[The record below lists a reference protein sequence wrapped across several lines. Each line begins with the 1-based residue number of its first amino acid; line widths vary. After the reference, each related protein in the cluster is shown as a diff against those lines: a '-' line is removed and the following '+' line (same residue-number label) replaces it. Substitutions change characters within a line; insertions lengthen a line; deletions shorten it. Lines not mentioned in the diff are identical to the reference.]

1 MNNEELLREIGA
13 LRERLSRLSAA
24 SLHINESLDYDT
36 VLQGV
41 LDSARTL
48 TDARHGVLTLLDDTG
63 RVKTFLSSGMSSDE
77 SRRLWE
83 DVPNGSR
90 FMDYMGKIQS
100 PVRVPDLNDYF
111 RSLGLGGMRLPVE
124 GGSFLAAPIR
134 HRGEHVGLFF
144 LANRERDEEFTKEDE
159 EVLVMFAAQAALVIS
174 NARRHLEEQRA
185 RADLEA
191 LVDTSP
197 IGVVVLDARTG
208 KTVSGNQ
215 EARRIVGD
223 LRTREG
229 SVDHIVEVAT
239 IRRADGRELSLQEM
253 PLAQVLTTGETV
265 RAEEIVIEVPD
276 GRKVTALVNATPIRS
291 EEGEVVSVVITMQD
305 MTPVEEL
312 QRLRAEFL
320 GMVSHELR
328 IPLTTIKG
336 SAATVLGSSSAFDPA
351 ETRQFFRIVDEQA
364 DHMRDLISNLL
375 DVSKIATG
383 SLSIHREPVEM
394 RSLLDQARSTF
405 LSAGGRNLVR
415 IDMSGEPLPV
425 MADRQRLLQV
435 IGNLLDN
442 AANYSP
448 DRSTISVEASPEDQ
462 HVVVSVTD
470 QGRGIAAEH
479 LPYLFRKFSRLHGAG
494 GQDRRRGDG
503 LGLAICKG
511 IVEAHGGRIW
521 ATSDGLGM
529 GARFSFSVPLVE
541 DGAYPLGTDSFR
553 FLPGL
558 ESSGEQRRVLVVDDD
573 LQILR
578 YVRDTLV
585 EAGFVPILTG
595 DPNEVGH
602 LIRRN
607 KPHLVLLDF
616 MLPDIDGVTLM
627 KDLPELAEVPVI
639 FLSGYGEDKIVASA
653 LDAGAADYVVK
664 PFSPTELIVRI
675 GAALRPPRAPGDI
688 GHPKHF
694 RVGDLA
700 INYLERT
707 VTVEGR
713 PVKLTA
719 TEYKLLTTLTL
730 NADRA
735 MSQDQ
740 LLKSIWGV
748 EQAGD
753 PRVLRSFVKNLR
765 RKLGDE
771 ATNPTYILTERGFG
785 YRIAKPHPAN

>member
-1 MNNEELLREIGA
+1 MNDAELLHEITA
-13 LRERLSRLSAA
+13 LRERLSKLSAA
-24 SLHINESLDYDT
+24 SLHINESLDLGT

-48 TDARHGVLTLLDDTG
+48 TDARHGVLTLLVDTG
-63 RVKTFLSSGMSSDE
+63 DSRTCLDSGLSHDE
-77 SRRLWE
+77 SHLIRN
-83 DVPNGSR
+83 VPERQSLI
-90 FMDYMGKIQS
+90 DYVAEIQS
-100 PVRVPDLNDYF
+100 LVRVPDLEAHL
-111 RSLGLGGMRLPVE
+111 RSLGWGHMHLPVKV
-124 GGSFLAAPIR
+124 GSFLAAPIR
-134 HRGEHVGLFF
+134 HRGENVGHIL
-144 LANRERDEEFTKEDE
+144 LANRERGEEFTGEDE

-191 LVDTSP
+191 LVNTSP
-197 IGVVVLDARTG
+197 IGVVVMDARTG
-208 KTVSGNQ
+208 QVVSRNQ

-223 LRTREG
+223 LRMQEG
-229 SVDHIVEVAT
+229 SVDHLKEVVN
-239 IRRADGRELSLQEM
+239 IHRADGRELPLHKM
-253 PLAQVLTTGETV
+253 PVAQVLASGETV

-276 GRKVTALVNATPIRS
+276 GRKVTTLVNATPIRS
-291 EEGEVVSVVITMQD
+291 EEGEVVSVVVTMQD

-320 GMVSHELR
+320 GIVSHELR
-328 IPLTTIKG
+328 TPLTTIKG
-336 SAATVLGSSSAFDPA
+336 SAATVLGSSSALDPA
-351 ETRQFFRIVDEQA
+351 ETLQFFRIVDEQA

-383 SLSIHREPVEM
+383 SLSIQREPVELE
-394 RSLLDQARSTF
+394 SLLDQARASF
-405 LSAGGRNLVR
+405 MSGGRRNVIS
-415 IDMSGEPLPV
+415 IDMTGELLPV

-442 AANYSP
+442 AAKYSP
-448 DRSTISVEASPEDQ
+448 DRSTVTVEASQEDH
-462 HVVVSVTD
+462 HVVISVTD

-479 LPYLFRKFSRLHGAG
+479 LPFLFRKFSRLHGARAG
-494 GQDRRRGDG
+494 RRSVGDG

-521 ATSDGLGM
+521 ATSDGPGM
-529 GARFSFSVPLVE
+529 GARFSFSIPLV
-541 DGAYPLGTDSFR
+541 DNDAYPMTADSGR
-553 FLPGL
+553 FHPGSDEL
-558 ESSGEQRRVLVVDDD
+558 GEQRRVLVVDDD

-578 YVRDTLV
+578 YVRDILAET
-585 EAGFVPILTG
+585 GYVPIVTG
-595 DPNEVGH
+595 DPNEVCH
-602 LIRRN
+602 LMRRN
-607 KPHLVLLDF
+607 KPHVVLLDF
-616 MLPDIDGVTLM
+616 MLPDKDGVALM
-627 KDLPELAEVPVI
+627 KELPELAEVPVI
-639 FLSGYGEDKIVASA
+639 FLSGYGEDEIVASA

-664 PFSPTELIVRI
+664 PFSPTELVVRI
-675 GAALRPPRAPGDI
+675 GAALRPPRAPGDF
-688 GHPKHF
+688 GHPTHF

-707 VTVEGR
+707 VTVEDR

-719 TEYKLLTTLTL
+719 TEFKLLTMLSL

-740 LLKSIWGV
+740 LLKSIWGA

-785 YRIAKPHPAN
+785 YRIAKPQPVS

>member
-1 MNNEELLREIGA
+1 M
-13 LRERLSRLSAA
+13 SRLSAA
-24 SLHINESLDYDT
+24 SLHINESLDLDT

-41 LDSARTL
+41 LDSARLL
-48 TDARHGVLTLLDDTG
+48 TDARHGVIILFERAGTVED
-63 RVKTFLSSGMSSDE
+63 FLSSGMSSEE
-77 SRRLWE
+77 SRLMW
-83 DVPNGSR
+83 DLPNGPG
-90 FMDYMGKIQS
+90 FLEHLKPIEN
-100 PVRVPDLNDYF
+100 PVRLSDLDSYVE
-111 RSLGLGGMRLPVE
+111 SVGLEGLSLPVE
-124 GGSFLAAPIR
+124 VGSFLGAPIT
-134 HRGEHVGLFF
+134 HRREHVGYIV
-144 LANRERDEEFTKEDE
+144 LANKGRGEQFTGEDE
-159 EVLVMFAAQAALVIS
+159 EVLVMFASQAALVIS
-174 NARRHLEEQRA
+174 NVRRHLEEQRA

-191 LVDTSP
+191 LVNTSP

-208 KTVSGNQ
+208 EVVSRNQ

-223 LRTREG
+223 LRMQDG
-229 SVDHIVEVAT
+229 SVDHLVEWVT

-253 PLAQVLTTGETV
+253 PVAQVLASGETV

-276 GRKVTALVNATPIRS
+276 GRKVTTLVNATPIRS
-291 EEGEVVSVVITMQD
+291 EEGEVVSVVVTMQD

-328 IPLTTIKG
+328 TPLTTIKG
-336 SAATVLGSSSAFDPA
+336 SAATVLGSSSPLDTA
-351 ETRQFFRIVDEQA
+351 ETRQFFRIVEEQA

-375 DVSKIATG
+375 DVSRIATG

-394 RSLLDQARSTF
+394 GSLLEQARASF
-405 LSAGGRNLVR
+405 LSGGGRNLVR
-415 IDMSGEPLPV
+415 IDVSGDLPPV
-425 MADRQRLLQV
+425 LADRQRLLQV
-435 IGNLLDN
+435 IGNLLSN
-442 AANYSP
+442 AAKYSP
-448 DRSTISVEASPEDQ
+448 DRSTVSVEASREDQ
-462 HVVVSVTD
+462 HLVVSVTD

-479 LPYLFRKFSRLHGAG
+479 LPYLFRKFSRLHGASVQSRG
-494 GQDRRRGDG
+494 IGDG

-521 ATSDGLGM
+521 ATSNGPGM
-529 GARFSFSVPLVE
+529 GARFTFSVPLVE
-541 DGAYPLGTDSFR
+541 GGAHPMMTGSSR
-553 FLPGL
+553 FLPGSEEL
-558 ESSGEQRRVLVVDDD
+558 GEQRRVLVVDDD

-578 YVRDTLV
+578 YVRDTLA
-585 EAGFVPILTG
+585 EAGYTPIITG

-602 LIRRN
+602 LMRRN

-616 MLPDIDGVTLM
+616 MLPDTDGVAMM

-639 FLSGYGEDKIVASA
+639 FLSGYGEDEIVASA

-675 GAALRPPRAPGDI
+675 GAALRPPRAPGDF

-707 VTVEGR
+707 VRVEDR

-719 TEYKLLTTLTL
+719 TEYKLLTTLSL

-740 LLKSIWGV
+740 LLKSIWGA

-785 YRIAKPHPAN
+785 YRIAKPQPGN